1 MATMPRAVPFR
12 DMSRRP
18 RVGRRLPASLRR
30 RRFGRR
36 RPFTAVSQPARPK
49 AISDDVR
56 LFASTFAA
64 GFLFM
69 AVLIG

>member
-1 MATMPRAVPFR
+1 MVTMSRAVSFT
-12 DMSRRP
+12 DISRRLRP
-18 RVGRRLPASLRR
+18 GRRVPPRLRR

-36 RPFTAVSQPARPK
+36 VPFLLGPPPAGPS

-64 GFLFM
+64 GFLFV